1 MTRPT
6 LQEHGSRTQEHV
18 RPDAASLVPG
28 SDALVETTHVRTWD
42 LDRPTLGQALID
54 AFTERGHDEVDAA
67 REIATSRGNVR
78 QWALDLS
85 DPSPDYFDA
94 LANYLGL
101 NVDEFGGHI
110 LRSQIRRFEIRVGRL
125 PA

>member
-18 RPDAASLVPG
+18 RSDAASLVPE

-67 REIATSRGNVR
+67 REIATSRGTVR

-85 DPSPDYFDA
+85 DPSPDYFWPTTSD
-94 LANYLGL
+94 
-101 NVDEFGGHI
+101 
-110 LRSQIRRFEIRVGRL
+110 
-125 PA
+125 